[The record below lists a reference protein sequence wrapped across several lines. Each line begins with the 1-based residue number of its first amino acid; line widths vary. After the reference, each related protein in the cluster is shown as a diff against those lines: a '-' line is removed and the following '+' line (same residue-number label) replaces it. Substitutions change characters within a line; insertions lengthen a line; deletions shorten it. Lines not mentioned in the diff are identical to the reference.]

1 MADPRDRRS
10 PFSDDDRTPPVRPP
24 SAATALAWSEDCD
37 ADAERLHRIEVDA
50 RELARE
56 FRALAETFRA
66 WELATPD
73 PELRTRAYARL
84 LDMRERMRSIGK

>member
-1 MADPRDRRS
+1 MNPRDRRS
-10 PFSDDDRTPPVRPP
+10 PFSEEDKTPPVRPP
-24 SAATALAWSEDCD
+24 SAATALMWSQDCE
-37 ADAERLHRIEVDA
+37 ADARRLNEIEIAA

-84 LDMRERMRSIGK
+84 LDMRERMRAITSG